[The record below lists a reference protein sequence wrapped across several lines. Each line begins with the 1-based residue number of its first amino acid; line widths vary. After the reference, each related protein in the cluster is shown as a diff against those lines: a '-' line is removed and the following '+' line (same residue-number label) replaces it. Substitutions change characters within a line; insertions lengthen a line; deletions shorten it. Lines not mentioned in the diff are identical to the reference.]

1 MKYKLI
7 TLPYEHESAELANLF
22 VSKKKIYFFQNGTRR
37 KRTRKKKQSAKFI
50 FKGGFVSNECT
61 AKVTR
66 NNNEA
71 VTSWTKEIFTSGEKL
86 VGCSALP
93 LAIRDSGDH

>member
-22 VSKKKIYFFQNGTRR
+22 VPKKKIYFFKTELGGRGR
-37 KRTRKKKQSAKFI
+37 EKKKQSAKFI

-71 VTSWTKEIFTSGEKL
+71 VTS
-86 VGCSALP
+86 
-93 LAIRDSGDH
+93 